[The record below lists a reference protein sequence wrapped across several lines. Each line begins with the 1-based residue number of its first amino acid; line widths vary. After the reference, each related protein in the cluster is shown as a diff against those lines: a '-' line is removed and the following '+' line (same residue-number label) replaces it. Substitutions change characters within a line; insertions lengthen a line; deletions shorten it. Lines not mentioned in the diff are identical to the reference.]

1 MDFTYVFK
9 GVSYSAS
16 AEWRTANLTN
26 VFRIT
31 YATQTF
37 DIFSKTG
44 GIKIVWEI
52 YAGQPL
58 PADFI
63 QAVGEGLETAGIY

>member
-1 MDFTYVFK
+1 MDFTYVYK

-16 AEWRTANLTN
+16 AAWRTANLTN

-31 YATQTF
+31 NATQTF
-37 DIFSKTG
+37 DIFPDTSR
-44 GIKIVWEI
+44 IKIIWKI
-52 YAGQPL
+52 YVGEPL

-63 QAVGEGLETAGIY
+63 QAVGEGLEAAGIY